1 MTYKKLNESLKK
13 ELLKF
18 VDRMEVDVEE
28 LDSYHWDSNPYCVE
42 PQLAGGSGCGVWDEN
57 EEWKAKVSKAK
68 DWIATDSAKYYL
80 TLADEDY
87 DEDGECETLT
97 QECVNY
103 LSTLED

>member
-1 MTYKKLNESLKK
+1 MTYKKLNEAHKK

-18 VDRMEVDVEE
+18 VDRMEVDIEE

-42 PQLAGGSGCGVWDEN
+42 PQLASGSGCSTWDEN
-57 EEWKAKVSKAK
+57 EEWQAQVTQAKE
-68 DWIATDSAKYYL
+68 WIAADGANSYL

-97 QECVNY
+97 QECINY
-103 LSTLED
+103 LSTLEK